1 QRFATLIREGPA
13 SGIHIMAWCDTL
25 LNLQRAIERGTMRE
39 FEMKVIFQ
47 MSANDSSTLID
58 SPAASRLG
66 VNRALFAHE
75 ELSTPEKFRP
85 YSMADQGWLEQIRQ
99 RLCDRAAAAG
109 GVARQ
114 REVVA

>member
-1 QRFATLIREGPA
+1 
-13 SGIHIMAWCDTL
+13 MAWCDTL
-25 LNLQRAIERGTMRE
+25 LNLQRAVERAALRE

-85 YSMADQGWLEQIRQ
+85 YSLAEMAWLETVKT
-99 RLCDRAAAAG
+99 RLAARGASTKKAAAPLGAT
-109 GVARQ
+109 A
-114 REVVA
+114 